1 MIRRQREAVN
11 EKKDAQRECDAQ
23 ERRARQLAAE
33 VAEYKGSTATSVEEL
48 RQTQERLRAAIAK
61 NAQVERK
68 YQRAKTN
75 ATAFFN
81 EKKEALNERE
91 DALASLPMCAI
102 CMAGD
107 VQLVVNLPCGHACS
121 CKICSDTARPCA
133 ICRGDVTQA
142 VPVYFVS
149 G

>member
-1 MIRRQREAVN
+1 MFVPLVVRTCA
-11 EKKDAQRECDAQ
+11 
-23 ERRARQLAAE
+23 L
-33 VAEYKGSTATSVEEL
+33 GG
-48 RQTQERLRAAIAK
+48 
-61 NAQVERK
+61 
-68 YQRAKTN
+68 AKTTCGVSGWRGRPAGVRDKLN
-75 ATAFFN
+75 RGYY
-81 EKKEALNERE
+81 KKRAQNERE
-91 DALASLPMCAI
+91 DALASLPMCAV

-121 CKICSDTARPCA
+121 CKMCSDTARPCA